1 MFSKINFILVN
12 PSHPGNIGSSA
23 RALKNMNFQK
33 LIIVSHDNYQ
43 LAENNEAIK
52 FASNAQDILK
62 KTTVCENLKE
72 ALSNTSFSVAL
83 TARNN
88 RKIDLRL
95 YPIRDVIKIAIS
107 HLINSNREISF
118 VFGSENHGLTN
129 QQISLC
135 NCISNI
141 PSNPEY
147 QSLNISHALQIVAW
161 ETYYAIME
169 QNINFTKQSLCEKS
183 KNNDVASISEI
194 ITLLEKLENIL
205 IKINFLNPLKPKY
218 LMIKLTQLALRSN
231 LKKNEINILHGI
243 FESIINN
250 INKTK
255 S

>member
-33 LIIVSHDNYQ
+33 LIIVNHNNYEIT
-43 LAENNEAIK
+43 ENNEAIK
-52 FASNAQDILK
+52 FASNAQDVLK
-62 KTTVCENLKE
+62 NITICKNLKE

-83 TARNN
+83 TARSN
-88 RKIDLRL
+88 RKIDLCS
-95 YPIRDVIKIAIS
+95 YQIRDAIKVAIS
-107 HLINSNREISF
+107 HMINSNKEISF

-135 NCISNI
+135 NCIANI

-161 ETYYAIME
+161 ELYYAIME
-169 QNINFTKQSLCEKS
+169 QNINITKQNSHKKN
-183 KNNDVASISEI
+183 KNNDMASISEI
-194 ITLLEKLENIL
+194 ITLLEKLEKIL
-205 IKINFLNPLKPKY
+205 IKINFLNPLKPKH
-218 LMIKLTQLALRSN
+218 LMLKLTQLALRSN

-243 FESIINN
+243 FESIINRY
-250 INKTK
+250 
-255 S
+255 

>member
-33 LIIVSHDNYQ
+33 LIIVGTNNYKIT
-43 LAENNEAIK
+43 ENNEAIK
-52 FASNAQDILK
+52 FASNAQDVLK
-62 KTTVCENLKE
+62 NIAICKNLKE

-88 RKIDLRL
+88 RKIDL
-95 YPIRDVIKIAIS
+95 YSYEIRDAIKVAIS

-135 NCISNI
+135 NCISTI

-161 ETYYAIME
+161 ETYYTIMK
-169 QNINFTKQSLCEKS
+169 QNINITKQVPYK
-183 KNNDVASISEI
+183 KNNDPASISEI
-194 ITLLEKLENIL
+194 ITLLEKLENVL
-205 IKINFLNPLKPKY
+205 IKINFLNPLKPKH
-218 LMIKLTQLALRSN
+218 LMLKLTQLALRSN
-231 LKKNEINILHGI
+231 IKKNEINILHGI
-243 FESIINN
+243 LESIIKNH
-250 INKTK
+250 
-255 S
+255 